1 MGDRENRPS
10 SFLELVSNYFNF
22 FGLFD
27 DMAYNRPVVY
37 HLWRI
42 LVCSILWTTLIILVI
57 AFVFTFVL
65 IAAGLP
71 VLYEE
76 FTKDKDKNT

>member
-1 MGDRENRPS
+1 MGNRENRPS

-42 LVCSILWTTLIILVI
+42 LICSTLWITLVI
-57 AFVFTFVL
+57 FAFVFVL

-71 VLYEE
+71 ALYEE

>member
-1 MGDRENRPS
+1 MENRENRPS
-10 SFLELVSNYFNF
+10 SFLEVVSNYFNF

-42 LVCSILWTTLIILVI
+42 LICSTLWITLVI
-57 AFVFTFVL
+57 FAFVFVL
-65 IAAGLP
+65 MAAGLP
-71 VLYEE
+71 ALYEE